1 VLEQILN
8 EIFKL
13 GSEILSAIQQFN
25 SLILNTFGG
34 PLLVITALAA
44 VAAWRK
50 ASKTNKNSDAMQK
63 LADAIIRHYNRQ
75 LKEEK

>member
-1 VLEQILN
+1 MLEQILN

-13 GSEILSAIQQFN
+13 GGEILSVLQQFN

-44 VAAWRK
+44 LAAWRK
-50 ASKTNKNSDAMQK
+50 ASKANKNSDAMQK
-63 LADAIIRHYNRQ
+63 LAEAIIRHYNKE

>member
-1 VLEQILN
+1 MLEQILN

-13 GSEILSAIQQFN
+13 GGEILSALQQFN

-44 VAAWRK
+44 IAAWRK
-50 ASKTNKNSDAMQK
+50 ASKVNKNGDAMQK
-63 LADAIIRHYNRQ
+63 LAEAIIRHYNKE